1 VTPVQPIPGERLRQM
16 QADIERHQ
24 RAIARHRDALLV
36 LGAELSD
43 LIGASAQAVR
53 ALESATRY
61 LEAQR

>member
-1 VTPVQPIPGERLRQM
+1 M